1 MSAEL
6 DQMLAIVRA
15 HVPAA
20 SRVGAASRAT
30 EVAGWDSVAMVDILF
45 AVEEAFGIEF
55 SSTQMERADGVPS
68 LLALLTEARGG

>member
-20 SRVGAASRAT
+20 SRVG
-30 EVAGWDSVAMVDILF
+30 